1 MEFTRSKGGIDER
14 VVDANKTRVP
24 DLWHIAM
31 AADEEDKAMIL
42 ECWYLCRDM
51 LRTLQEQK

>member
-1 MEFTRSKGGIDER
+1 MEFTRSKGGSKER
-14 VVDANKTRVP
+14 VVNTSEVCVP

-42 ECWYLCRDM
+42 ECWLLAHDM